1 MTSAQRSSPWR
12 SQLYLPPRS
21 APVLCFGGKQER
33 PVADE
38 RETLVLKIADLKAD
52 LKALTELVGFMDED
66 GEAARA

>member
-1 MTSAQRSSPWR
+1 
-12 SQLYLPPRS
+12 
-21 APVLCFGGKQER
+21 VLCFGGKEER

-66 GEAARA
+66 GEAVETRIN